1 MESLNMDTKLR
12 SLGAVVIT
20 LVGMGLAVSPVLGGA
35 KTSADM
41 VKVEAKG
48 GKIGADGAQEVT
60 LTINIEEGW
69 HLYANPVGN
78 NDLTSAQTT
87 VKITGQS
94 KPKDVKVTYPNGKV
108 IKDPTVGNYSIYE
121 GKVVI
126 NAVVSRAK
134 DDKGP
139 LE

>member
-1 MESLNMDTKLR
+1 MDTKLR

-108 IKDPTVGNYSIYE
+108 IKDPTVGNFSIY
-121 GKVVI
+121 
-126 NAVVSRAK
+126 
-134 DDKGP
+134 
-139 LE
+139 